1 MKVNVQDIKVSQV
14 NSEIYSL
21 SSIEELMDSIKI
33 LGLLQKPVINKKTN
47 HLLSGHRRIEA
58 LKRLGIKTVEVDCI
72 NVNEDD
78 EILYLIHYNQTRV
91 KSVFSLL
98 MEYDFLK
105 KYYKKNKSKIQSRGL
120 TIRKIVSDD
129 MNLSD
134 GQLARLLTIRK
145 HSPQNIELIDK
156 GILSINQAYLITQ
169 RNLKDEKTRI
179 DSSINQ
185 SNVKGKNFRFYQKS
199 SDNLKELK
207 NSEVDLIITSPPFWK
222 LRSYSVSKGLGDEDT
237 PDDYVENLV
246 KHIHKECWRVLSK
259 QGSFFLEL
267 GDSYLNGSVQNIP
280 HKVAIKLQELGWMQ
294 RNSIVCHRS
303 NPRPSSS
310 KNNLTNTYSMMF
322 HFTKSM
328 DYRYERTLTKISS
341 NTKPSHPPRHRSSD
355 GSTVK
360 SLTPYLPNIEGK
372 NIGDFLSDDIL
383 RTAVS
388 NQKNYNGI
396 KEHPAQFPEQLVW
409 LVLNSV
415 CVLPYKDI
423 PTNTSPLVLD
433 IFGGSLSV
441 NRVIQ
446 MINKMENTN
455 IRFVGY
461 DIKKWF

>member
-1 MKVNVQDIKVSQV
+1 
-14 NSEIYSL
+14 
-21 SSIEELMDSIKI
+21 
-33 LGLLQKPVINKKTN
+33 
-47 HLLSGHRRIEA
+47 
-58 LKRLGIKTVEVDCI
+58 
-72 NVNEDD
+72 
-78 EILYLIHYNQTRV
+78 
-91 KSVFSLL
+91 
-98 MEYDFLK
+98 
-105 KYYKKNKSKIQSRGL
+105 
-120 TIRKIVSDD
+120 
-129 MNLSD
+129 
-134 GQLARLLTIRK
+134 
-145 HSPQNIELIDK
+145 
-156 GILSINQAYLITQ
+156 
-169 RNLKDEKTRI
+169 
-179 DSSINQ
+179 
-185 SNVKGKNFRFYQKS
+185 
-199 SDNLKELK
+199 
-207 NSEVDLIITSPPFWK
+207 
-222 LRSYSVSKGLGDEDT
+222 
-237 PDDYVENLV
+237 
-246 KHIHKECWRVLSK
+246 
-259 QGSFFLEL
+259 LEL

-280 HKVAIKLQELGWMQ
+280 HKVAIKLQELGWIQ

-360 SLTPYLPNIEGK
+360 SLTPYIPNIDGK

-415 CVLPYKDI
+415 CVLPFKNI
-423 PTNTSPLVLD
+423 PTSSPLVLD